1 MQPETIA
8 QIIEDLSLLH
18 EVTVEELEGVVKQYP
33 YFAMGHVLLLKKY
46 QLVDGQQFDRYLPMA
61 AIHVA
66 DRKRLHAFVE
76 ATIPEPVPVEPTEES
91 DSQTT
96 EAKTAAD
103 ELMAYLADKPS
114 PATDNPPSS
123 VAAPAAETADEESTG
138 EEAESLV
145 DETTA
150 PAEVPVEEE
159 SPAADTEPV
168 SQAEPT
174 DTATTAGPPI
184 DAEKHTFGEW
194 LQRFAGTP
202 KAETTP
208 AQADTQ
214 QKEANLPTDPA
225 AAGEAF
231 MARQLQSDTPHDK
244 LITGNNPVDSEEIE
258 AVEGQAKK
266 SVEMGDALVTETLAK
281 IFTAQGNRAKAIETY
296 EKLRLK
302 YPEKSDYFAAQ
313 IEKLQ
318 ENQS

>member
-1 MQPETIA
+1 MQTETIA
-8 QIIEDLSLLH
+8 QIVEDLSLLH
-18 EVTVEELEGVVKQYP
+18 EVAVEELEEVVKQYP

-76 ATIPEPVPVEPTEES
+76 AAIPEPAPADSTKES
-91 DSQTT
+91 ESQSQ
-96 EAKTAAD
+96 EAETAAD
-103 ELMAYLADKPS
+103 ELMAYLSEKTP
-114 PATDNPPSS
+114 
-123 VAAPAAETADEESTG
+123 PAADNTPTSGIASETENADEEATA
-138 EEAESLV
+138 EETVPTANETIPPAEAPIEEEMPTAETEPASQPEPL
-145 DETTA
+145 ETTA
-150 PAEVPVEEE
+150 NAMPATE
-159 SPAADTEPV
+159 S
-168 SQAEPT
+168 
-174 DTATTAGPPI
+174 
-184 DAEKHTFGEW
+184 EKHTFGEW
-194 LQRFAGTP
+194 LQRFAGTS
-202 KAETTP
+202 KAEVTP
-208 AQADTQ
+208 KQPYTQ
-214 QKEANLPTDPA
+214 EEEMSIPQDPA

-231 MARQLQSDTPHDK
+231 MARQLQSDQPQDN